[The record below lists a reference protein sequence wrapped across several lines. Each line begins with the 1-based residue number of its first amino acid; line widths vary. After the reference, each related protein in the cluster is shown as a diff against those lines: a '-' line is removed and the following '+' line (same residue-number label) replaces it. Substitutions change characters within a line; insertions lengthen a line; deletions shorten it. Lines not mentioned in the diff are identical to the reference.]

1 MEKLRLDNPV
11 VVPRLLSFRS
21 ADKRP
26 EDATT
31 VREIIALYAQ
41 QGRRITEAT

>member
-1 MEKLRLDNPV
+1 MTADQPGMALRF
-11 VVPRLLSFRS
+11 PRIVSFRS

-31 VREIIALYAQ
+31 VREVQEMRQ
-41 QGRRITEAT
+41 QQLQRTR